1 VTSGTEKPAGR
12 IATATC
18 DAIIVNYNAGA
29 SLRRA
34 VSSALDEG
42 AARVIVVDN
51 GSRDDSLVAVRRD
64 VDRRMVTIVEV
75 GRNAGFAAACNIGI
89 GQSEAPHLLFLN
101 PDCTLGGGAL
111 TQLQAVLESEASI
124 GMVGGRLCDPD
135 GREQRGGRRRFPT
148 PRLAW
153 DQIAARLRPK
163 RTGQGFL
170 QHEEPLPE
178 RPVDVE
184 AISGACMLVKRE
196 AVSAAGAWDEGYF
209 LHCEDLDWC
218 RQFAAR
224 GWRVVFVPD
233 ALVYHEKGVSSR
245 SRPIFVEWH
254 KHRGML
260 RFYRK
265 WQSRQYSWATSMLV
279 AAGIWTRFAVV
290 AAGHAVM
297 SLFRRRG
304 GHV

>member
-1 VTSGTEKPAGR
+1 VAGR
-12 IATATC
+12 IATARC
-18 DAIIVNYNAGA
+18 DAIIVNYNAGD

-51 GSRDDSLVAVRRD
+51 GSRDDSLAAVRRD
-64 VDRRMVTIVEV
+64 VEPGVLTIVEV
-75 GRNAGFAAACNIGI
+75 GRNVGFAAACNIGL
-89 GQSEAPHLLFLN
+89 GHSEAPHVLFLN
-101 PDCTLGGGAL
+101 PDCTLGAGAL
-111 TQLQAVLESEASI
+111 MRLQAVLDSEASI

-153 DQIAARLRPK
+153 DQIVGRLRPH
-163 RTGQGFL
+163 RNAEGFL

-196 AVSAAGAWDEGYF
+196 AIAAAGAWDEGYF

-218 RQFAAR
+218 RQFVAR

-245 SRPIFVEWH
+245 SRPVFVEWH

-265 WQSRQYSWATSMLV
+265 WQSSQYSWATSMLV
-279 AAGIWTRFAVV
+279 MAGIWARFAAV
-290 AAGHAVM
+290 AARYAVAAP
-297 SLFRRRG
+297 FRRRG
-304 GHV
+304 GHD